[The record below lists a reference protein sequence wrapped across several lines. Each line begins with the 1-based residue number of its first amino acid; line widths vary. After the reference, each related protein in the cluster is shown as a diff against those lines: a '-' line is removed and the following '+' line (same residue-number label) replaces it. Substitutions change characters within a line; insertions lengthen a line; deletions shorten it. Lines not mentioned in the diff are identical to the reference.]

1 MIVLST
7 EELYCLNSNFIFLT
21 TKGSNLVPPD
31 NSTGVIAVNRDSL
44 MWLNSFEGL
53 LHDVYMGTSRDAL
66 MLQGTTVG
74 ENNVLKLRAPL
85 DSGRQ
90 YFWRVDAKISKEV
103 TYKGDVWT
111 FKTGDL
117 KPSLGQNGMLVRLTT
132 VLLQ

>member
-1 MIVLST
+1 
-7 EELYCLNSNFIFLT
+7 
-21 TKGSNLVPPD
+21 
-31 NSTGVIAVNRDSL
+31 

-53 LHDVYMGTSRDAL
+53 LHDVYLGTSRDAL
-66 MLQGTTVG
+66 TLQGTTVG
-74 ENNVLKLRAPL
+74 ENNVLKLGASL

-117 KPSLGQNGMLVRLTT
+117 KPSLGQNGMLG
-132 VLLQ
+132 